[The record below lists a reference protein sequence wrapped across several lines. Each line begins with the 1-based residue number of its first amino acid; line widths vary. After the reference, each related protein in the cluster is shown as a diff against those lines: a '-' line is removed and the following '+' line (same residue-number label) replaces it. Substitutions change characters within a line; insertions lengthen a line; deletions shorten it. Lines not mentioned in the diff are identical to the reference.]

1 MTRVLVLYSQPADT
15 AEFDGYYFETHVP
28 IAMKL
33 PGLRSYIVSAEKP
46 ALIAGEQAPYL
57 VAELEF
63 DSASDFQAAAASPA
77 GQATVADLANFAQA
91 GVTVL
96 TFDTRRL

>member
-1 MTRVLVLYSQPADT
+1 MTRALVLYSQPADPV
-15 AEFDGYYFETHVP
+15 AFDRYYFEKHIP
-28 IAMKL
+28 IAGKL

-46 ALIAGEQAPYL
+46 ALMAGEQAPYL
-57 VAELEF
+57 IAELEF
-63 DSASDFQAAAASPA
+63 DSASDFQAAMSSPE

-96 TFDTRRL
+96 TFETRRL

>member
-1 MTRVLVLYSQPADT
+1 MARILVLYNQPADP
-15 AEFDGYYFETHVP
+15 AAFDRYYFETHIP
-28 IAMKL
+28 IARKL
-33 PGLRSYIVSAEKP
+33 PGLRSCIVSSGSVG
-46 ALIAGEQAPYL
+46 LLAGSQPTHL

-63 DSASDFQAAAASPA
+63 DSMEELQNAMASTE

-96 TFDTRRL
+96 AFNTLSM